1 MGPVTKFFYEG
12 VQMKNLFLI
21 VFLIQTT
28 AMAAEQSELPLSFNE
43 QKFALLIQ
51 AQETQETEIAES
63 IKKKSGLTAAVLSAV
78 LPGAGEVYAGSY
90 WKAALFAGLEVA
102 FWTAQYVYTGKGD
115 DEDKLMRT
123 FGDLHWSE
131 QVYWSNVYRN
141 VKDKSEWTGGVL
153 EVDGMNI
160 LTANSYTAENINAL
174 RAMESV
180 AGYSHS
186 LPTTKTQ
193 QYYEMIYKYL
203 HQFGVGWDDVAK
215 EHGDRYFYD
224 VELNWRYPTTNV
236 KEYRSMR
243 ELSNSYYETAK
254 NMAILVMVNHLAS
267 LFDAAYTVH
276 QNNRKLQ
283 YSFQMKPQYNGY
295 GYTTTYGLNIGW

>member
-51 AQETQETEIAES
+51 AQETQETEITES
-63 IKKKSGLTAAVLSAV
+63 IKQKSGLTAAVLSAV

-131 QVYWSNVYRN
+131 KFYWSNVYRQAEAQ
-141 VKDKSEWTGGVL
+141 DKWVGSAL
-153 EVDGMNI
+153 SPDGNDLLSDQEIMDNI
-160 LTANSYTAENINAL
+160 ASL
-174 RAMESV
+174 RSMESEI
-180 AGYSHS
+180 GYSHS